1 MAGDIL
7 SKLKEINKTEY
18 AFTDIQAQV
27 FNLLMEGRTVEYI
40 SNELQIKKYTTNK
53 EIKTVKEIVGLD
65 NEDLKYIR
73 AKRREKENKLDK
85 VELECKR
92 QIGEF
97 IAPRYL
103 GIKDT
108 KEYPNEMYI
117 RISLLRKKYS
127 YKRNR

>member
-40 SNELQIKKYTTNK
+40 SNELQIKKYTINK
-53 EIKTVKEIVGLD
+53 EIKTVKEIVGLN

-92 QIGEF
+92 QIGEL
-97 IAPRYL
+97 IGHRY
-103 GIKDT
+103 
-108 KEYPNEMYI
+108 
-117 RISLLRKKYS
+117 
-127 YKRNR
+127 